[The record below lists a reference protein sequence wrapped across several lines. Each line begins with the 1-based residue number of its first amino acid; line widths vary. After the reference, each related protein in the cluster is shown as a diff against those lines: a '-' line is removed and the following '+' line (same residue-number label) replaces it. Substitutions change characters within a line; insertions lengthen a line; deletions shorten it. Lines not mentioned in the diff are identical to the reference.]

1 MRTRAA
7 IAIGLAFVLLGA
19 AGALALIS
27 QGRVPDRVAAK
38 TAKPVWSETQWPF
51 PMDEWG
57 QGKAFQCRAA
67 DCGVETNLYIR
78 AKIGFCNCTTGVSDD
93 EELDRLTDFRLM
105 GDRLLTVGA
114 GRPIQVA
121 WMKGRSRTYLDS
133 DRGRS
138 ALAVAFNDR
147 CDAIVATVVVA
158 DSRPLA
164 IESGV
169 LEFLNGQTI
178 RHWAE
183 VTLGL

>member
-1 MRTRAA
+1 MRTRSA
-7 IAIGLAFVLLGA
+7 IAIGLAIVLLGA
-19 AGALALIS
+19 AAAFALIR
-27 QGRVPDRVAAK
+27 QGPASDRAAVK
-38 TAKPVWSETQWPF
+38 AVKPVWTEAQWPF

-57 QGKAFQCRAA
+57 QGKAFTCKAA
-67 DCGVETNLYIR
+67 DCGAEASLYIR

-105 GDRLLTVGA
+105 GDRLLAVGA

-121 WMKGRSRTYLDS
+121 WMKGRSRAYRDS

-158 DSRPLA
+158 SSRPLA
-164 IESGV
+164 VESGV
-169 LEFLNGQTI
+169 LEFLNGNTI

-183 VTLGL
+183 TTLGL